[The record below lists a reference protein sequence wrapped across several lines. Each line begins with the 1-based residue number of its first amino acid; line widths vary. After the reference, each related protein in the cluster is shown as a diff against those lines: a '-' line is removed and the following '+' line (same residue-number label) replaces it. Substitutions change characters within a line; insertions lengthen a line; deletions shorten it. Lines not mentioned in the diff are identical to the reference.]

1 MNARP
6 VSAVDY
12 IPAQHPARG
21 SDGPGSLMLAVSNL
35 ELKETHHIKLALNNA
50 QKRALSGRSLISLKL
65 HEPQNRN
72 RALKIL
78 QRPNDLNEYRT
89 QDYQKPRQV

>member
-21 SDGPGSLMLAVSNL
+21 SDGPGLLMLAVSNL
-35 ELKETHHIKLALNNA
+35 ELEETHQLT
-50 QKRALSGRSLISLKL
+50 LSWPLTMPRK
-65 HEPQNRN
+65 EPRVDG
-72 RALKIL
+72 ASYL
-78 QRPNDLNEYRT
+78 
-89 QDYQKPRQV
+89 

>member
-21 SDGPGSLMLAVSNL
+21 SDGPDLLMLAVSNL
-35 ELKETHHIKLALNNA
+35 ELEEPHQFTLSWPLMPGKEPLWTEPHIPKAT
-50 QKRALSGRSLISLKL
+50 
-65 HEPQNRN
+65 
-72 RALKIL
+72 
-78 QRPNDLNEYRT
+78 RT
-89 QDYQKPRQV
+89 TEQGQSS